1 MMFFNRIFFQSR
13 VAITAISF
21 AVFALIAPA
30 AFAQE
35 KAMVKDTLNLD
46 ATVSA
51 QITPDTAVVM
61 MAVEKQGADAA
72 PITNE
77 VNQILAAALKEA
89 KSNKDIQASSGAFTT
104 YPRYDNKG
112 QRNGWVVRAEQIY
125 KSKDFVTL
133 GKLAG
138 KLSATMQIVNNSFE
152 VSPEL
157 KQVEEEKLIADGLA
171 KFQSK
176 ARAAVKALGYTG
188 YTIKEVS
195 LGSAFEGGGGRPPMP
210 TAKGSVMSMQADGA
224 AMPIEAG
231 RSTLTLS
238 VNGSVLMK

>member
-1 MMFFNRIFFQSR
+1 LELLHDVYTPPVSS
-13 VAITAISF
+13 AS
-21 AVFALIAPA
+21 
-30 AFAQE
+30 AQE

-51 QITPDTAVVM
+51 PVTPDTAFVV
-61 MAVEKQGADAA
+61 MAVEKQGADAGV
-72 PITNE
+72 ITNE
-77 VNQILAAALKEA
+77 VNQILAAAMKEA
-89 KSNKDIQASSGAFTT
+89 KATKDVQVSSGAFST

-112 QRNGWVVRAEQIY
+112 QRTGWIVRAEQIV
-125 KSKDFVTL
+125 KSKDFAVL

-138 KLSATMQIVNNSFE
+138 KLSTNMQIASNGFE

-157 KQVEEEKLIADGLA
+157 KQAEEEKLIAQGLA
-171 KFQSK
+171 AFQSK

-195 LGSAFEGGGGRPPMP
+195 LGSAMEGGGGRPPMP
-210 TAKGSVMSMQADGA
+210 MAKTTMSMQAEGA
-224 AMPIEAG
+224 PMPIEAG
-231 RSTLTLS
+231 QTRLTLS

>member
-1 MMFFNRIFFQSR
+1 MFLSTSLLNSMRSIASVVAFF
-13 VAITAISF
+13 
-21 AVFALIAPA
+21 VFFSNPLL
-30 AFAQE
+30 AQE

-51 QITPDTAVVM
+51 LVTPDLAVVV
-61 MAVEKQGADAA
+61 MAVEKQGPDAA
-72 PITNE
+72 PITTE
-77 VNQILAAALKEA
+77 VNQILAAGLKEGKA
-89 KSNKDIQASSGAFTT
+89 VKDVQVSSGGYTT

-112 QRNGWVVRAEQIY
+112 QRNGWVVRAEQVF
-125 KSKDFVTL
+125 KSKDFVAL

-138 KLSATMQIVNNSFE
+138 KLAATMQIANNSFE

-157 KQVEEEKLIADGLA
+157 KQAEEEKLIAEGLA

-176 ARAAVKALGYTG
+176 ARAGAKALGYTS

-195 LGSAFEGGGGRPPMP
+195 LGSAFEGGGGRPPVPM
-210 TAKGSVMSMQADGA
+210 GRVSMQMKAETADVP
-224 AMPIEAG
+224 MEAG
-231 RSTLTLS
+231 QTRLTLN